1 MTSGALSESTSAA
14 LPQGR
19 EAARPP
25 PLVGVKLLRTNR
37 SFLETDPAVWF
48 SLRLGC
54 GGGTTEILTR
64 SPPDPAEM
72 RTRIKIR

>member
-1 MTSGALSESTSAA
+1 MTSGAVSESTSAA
-14 LPQGR
+14 LPQRR

-25 PLVGVKLLRTNR
+25 LLVGVKLLCTNR
-37 SFLETDPAVWF
+37 SFLETDPAVWC

-54 GGGTTEILTR
+54 GGGTTEILTW

-72 RTRIKIR
+72 LPQIKIR